1 MARKKKVSRMVSE
14 RALCSARLKT
24 CRNKECRYRFKKGDK
39 SWKCV
44 KCGEDRH
51 CGRMANIGSE
61 VCNVHGAKGGAPV
74 KAGKYTIPAQI
85 AEYYNTIIADPDL
98 MNLSINQA
106 IFEARVQQLLL
117 MVHEN
122 DSRGA
127 DAAMREGMLI
137 IESAVNKATEEHPLL
152 PDDVM
157 VGITLIREALK
168 PTILEKRYWRDIKE
182 LTETIRRL
190 NDTER
195 KYEMTSDQTFTAIQ
209 VVEAIALFSTIA
221 SKYIPTDKDRLAFAA
236 EMRELTPRYRDKLNA
251 PE

>member
-1 MARKKKVSRMVSE
+1 MARKKKSRIADE
-14 RALCSARLKT
+14 RSLCTARLKT

-39 SWKCV
+39 SWQCA

-51 CGRMANIGSE
+51 CHRLANVGSD

-74 KAGKYTIPAQI
+74 QVGKYTIPAQI
-85 AEYYNTIIADPDL
+85 AEYYNTIISDPDL

-117 MVHEN
+117 MVNDN

-127 DAAMREGMLI
+127 DQAMREGMNI
-137 IESAVNKATEEHPLL
+137 IERAVNEATKENPISG
-152 PDDVM
+152 DDVLA
-157 VGITLIREALK
+157 GISLVREALK

-195 KYEMTSDQTFTAIQ
+195 KYEATSDQTFTAIQ

-221 SKYIPTDKDRLAFAA
+221 SKYIPTIDDRLAFAD
-236 EMRELTPRYRDKLNA
+236 EMKRLSPRYESRLNA